1 MTKRIII
8 FINTFMAAAV
18 ISLLA
23 LIFSGYLYAQPPG
36 GRGAIKM
43 SLPDGDGKELIE
55 SICYSCHTVF
65 NIVGSVGYDSSQE
78 WQDVISTMVTL
89 SDNQAATIG
98 DYLVENFPADPSRA
112 PILVDGD
119 FEIDII
125 EWQTPTLG
133 QRTRDPVEAPDG
145 SIWWT
150 GMYASLIGR
159 LDPQTGVMEEYLLP
173 PSARPHS
180 IIPDEEGNIWYT
192 GNSNSTIGKLD
203 PETGLITEFQTEA
216 RDPHTMTWHPNGDLY
231 FTSQNSN
238 MLGRLDPVTGEMDEI
253 QTESRPYGIKVGVNG
268 TVYIAYNGTNKIGA
282 MDPETM
288 EVRYFTVS
296 EPQSRI
302 RRLDLASDNSIW
314 YVNSTMGRIGH
325 LDPTTGAYQEW
336 DSPSGPESH
345 PYSLSV
351 IDDVVWYNESG
362 MRPDALVRFDPASET
377 FQSWAIP
384 SGVGIVRNSWAT
396 QDGNLLIHQSS
407 TNKVGLVIITKD

>member
-1 MTKRIII
+1 M
-8 FINTFMAAAV
+8 INRMV
-18 ISLLA
+18 MLSVVLL
-23 LIFSGYLYAQPPG
+23 LSTPLYAQPPG
-36 GRGAIKM
+36 GRGNINLT
-43 SLPDGDGKELIE
+43 LPEGDGKALIE
-55 SICYSCHTVF
+55 TICYSCHTVF
-65 NIVGSVGYDSSQE
+65 NIVGSAGYDTSEE
-78 WQDVISTMVTL
+78 WQSVFGTMIDL
-89 SDNQAATIG
+89 PERQAATIG
-98 DYLVENFPADPSRA
+98 NYLAEHYPADPSRA
-112 PILVDGD
+112 PTLVDGD

-125 EWQTPTLG
+125 EWQAPTLG
-133 QRTRDPVEAPDG
+133 QRSRDPVEAPDG

-159 LDPQTGVMEEYLLP
+159 LDPQTGAMEEFRLP
-173 PSARPHS
+173 AAARPHS

-203 PETGLITEFQTEA
+203 PETGLITEYQTEA

-238 MLGRLDPVTGEMDEI
+238 MLGRLDPQTGEMDEI
-253 QTESRPYGIKVGVNG
+253 QTEPRPYGIKVGRNG

-288 EVRYFTVS
+288 EVRYFTIS
-296 EPQSRI
+296 EPESRI
-302 RRLDLASDNSIW
+302 RRLDLASDGSIW

-325 LDPTTGAYQEW
+325 LDTNTGVYQEW
-336 DSPSGPESH
+336 ESPSGPQSH
-345 PYSLSV
+345 PYAISV

-362 MRPDALVRFDPASET
+362 MRPDTLVRFDPATET

-384 SGVGIVRNSWAT
+384 SGVGIVRNSWVT

-407 TNKVGLVIITKD
+407 TNKIGLVVIPKD

>member
-1 MTKRIII
+1 M
-8 FINTFMAAAV
+8 INRMV
-18 ISLLA
+18 MLSVVLL
-23 LIFSGYLYAQPPG
+23 LSTTLYAQPPG
-36 GRGAIKM
+36 GRGNINLT
-43 SLPDGDGKELIE
+43 LPDGDGKALIE
-55 SICYSCHTVF
+55 TICYSCHTVF
-65 NIVGSVGYDSSQE
+65 NIVGSAGYDTSEE
-78 WQDVISTMVTL
+78 WQSVFGTMIDL
-89 SDNQAATIG
+89 PERQAATIG
-98 DYLVENFPADPSRA
+98 NYLAEHYPADPSRA
-112 PILVDGD
+112 PTLVDGD

-125 EWQTPTLG
+125 EWQAPTLG
-133 QRTRDPVEAPDG
+133 QRSRDPVEAPDG

-159 LDPQTGVMEEYLLP
+159 LDPQTGAMEEFRLP
-173 PSARPHS
+173 AAARPHS

-203 PETGLITEFQTEA
+203 PETGLITEYQTEA

-238 MLGRLDPVTGEMDEI
+238 MLGRLDPQTGEMDEI
-253 QTESRPYGIKVGVNG
+253 QTEPRPYGIKVGRNG

-288 EVRYFTVS
+288 EVRYFTIS
-296 EPQSRI
+296 EPESRI
-302 RRLDLASDNSIW
+302 RRLDLASDGSIW

-325 LDPTTGAYQEW
+325 LDTNTGVYQEW
-336 DSPSGPESH
+336 ESPSGPQSH
-345 PYSLSV
+345 PYAISV

-362 MRPDALVRFDPASET
+362 MRPDTLVRFDPATET

-384 SGVGIVRNSWAT
+384 SGVGIVRNSWVT

-407 TNKVGLVIITKD
+407 TNKIGLVVIPKD